1 MFHQFDFS
9 QFPHRFHLHYL
20 PHWSISRNYL
30 LSVPLIL
37 MALSKQYLVTSVL
50 PVFIP
55 LVSSLPQLLSKLLSL
70 VLLSILLLLIHL
82 QCAWLHLPISS

>member
-1 MFHQFDFS
+1 
-9 QFPHRFHLHYL
+9 
-20 PHWSISRNYL
+20 
-30 LSVPLIL
+30 